1 VLGSAETLMAS
12 QAPIAIFCYRR
23 PDHLRRTLHSL
34 MQCEGF
40 EASPVF
46 VFADGPRNESEQ
58 ASVKATRVVA
68 RELLGSNARYHF
80 NDTNRGLSASVI
92 DGVSTVIEMHGRA
105 IVVED
110 DLVLNKFFVRF
121 MNEAL
126 DRYEDND
133 NVFQVSGYAF
143 ESKEIASL
151 NRSVFLPFTTSW
163 GLATWQRAWQQFDPT
178 ARGWE
183 LLATNAELRAR
194 FNLGGAY
201 DYATMLER
209 QMSGQRDS
217 WAIRWYWSVF
227 LKGGLILFPPM
238 SLVSNTGFDGS
249 GTHGGRVFSRFNQVF
264 DSSAI
269 KYPELPMSALLNQS
283 AVAQAVAALRR
294 QNGGLRARCLEM
306 VRRLFWR

>member
-1 VLGSAETLMAS
+1 MAS

-23 PDHLRRTLHSL
+23 PDHLRRTLQSL
-34 MQCEGF
+34 MQCDGF
-40 EASPVF
+40 EGSPVF
-46 VFADGPRNESEQ
+46 VFGDGPRNESEH
-58 ASVKATRVVA
+58 AAVDTTRAVA
-68 RELLGSNARYHF
+68 RELLGGNAQYYF
-80 NDTNRGLSASVI
+80 NDSNRGLSASVI
-92 DGVSTVIEMHGRA
+92 DGVSTVIEMYGRA

-110 DLVLNKFFVRF
+110 DLALNKFFVRF

-126 DRYEDND
+126 DRYEDDD
-133 NVFQVSGYAF
+133 NVFQISGYAF

-151 NRSVFLPFTTSW
+151 NQSVFLPFTTSW
-163 GLATWQRAWQQFDPT
+163 GWATWQRAWHQFDPT

-183 LLATNAELRAR
+183 LLVTNAELRTR

-227 LKGGLILFPPM
+227 LKSGLILFPPK

-249 GTHGGRVFSRFNQVF
+249 GTHGGGVFSRFNQVF
-264 DSSAI
+264 DGSAI
-269 KYPELPMSALLNQS
+269 KYPELPMSAVLNKS

-294 QNGGLRARCLEM
+294 QNGGLRARCLDI
-306 VRRLFWR
+306 VRRLFGR

>member
-1 VLGSAETLMAS
+1 MAS

-23 PDHLRRTLHSL
+23 PDHLRRTLQSL

-40 EASPVF
+40 EGSPVF
-46 VFADGPRNESEQ
+46 VFGDGPRNEAEQ
-58 ASVKATRVVA
+58 ASVEATRVVA
-68 RELLGSNARYHF
+68 RELLGGNTQYNF
-80 NDTNRGLSASVI
+80 NDSNRGLSASVI
-92 DGVSTVIEMHGRA
+92 DGVSTVIELHGRA
-105 IVVED
+105 IVIED
-110 DLVLNKFFVRF
+110 DLALNKFFVRF
-121 MNEAL
+121 MNDAL
-126 DRYEDND
+126 DRYKDDD

-143 ESKEIASL
+143 DSKEIASL
-151 NRSVFLPFTTSW
+151 NQSVFLPFTTSW
-163 GLATWQRAWQQFDPT
+163 GWATWQRAWQQFDPT

-227 LKGGLILFPPM
+227 MKSGLILFPPK

-249 GTHGGRVFSRFNQVF
+249 GTHGGGVFSRFNQVF
-264 DSSAI
+264 DGSVI
-269 KYPELPMSALLNQS
+269 KYPELPMSAVLNQS

-294 QNGGLRARCLEM
+294 QNGGLRARCFDM
-306 VRRLFWR
+306 VRRLFGR

>member
-1 VLGSAETLMAS
+1 MVS

-23 PDHLRRTLHSL
+23 PDHLRLTLKSL

-40 EASPVF
+40 EGSPVF
-46 VFADGPRNESEQ
+46 IFGDGPRNESER
-58 ASVKATRVVA
+58 AAVDNTRAVA
-68 RELLGSNARYHF
+68 RELLGGNAKYHF
-80 NDTNRGLSASVI
+80 SDSNRGLSASVI
-92 DGVSTVIEMHGRA
+92 NGVSTVIERHGRV

-126 DRYEDND
+126 QRYEDDD
-133 NVFQVSGYAF
+133 NVLQVSGYAF
-143 ESKEIASL
+143 ASREIAIR
-151 NRSVFLPFTTSW
+151 NQSVFLPFTTSW
-163 GLATWQRAWQQFDPT
+163 GWATWQRAWQQFDPA

-183 LLATNAELRAR
+183 LLAINAELRAR

-227 LKGGLILFPPM
+227 LKNGLVLFPPM

-249 GTHGGRVFSRFNQVF
+249 GTHGGGAFSRFNQVI
-264 DSSAI
+264 DGSAI
-269 KYPELPMSALLNQS
+269 NYPELPTSVVLNHS
-283 AVAQAVAALRR
+283 LVAQAVAALRS
-294 QNGGLRARCLEM
+294 QNGGLRTRCLDM
-306 VRRLFWR
+306 VRRLFGH